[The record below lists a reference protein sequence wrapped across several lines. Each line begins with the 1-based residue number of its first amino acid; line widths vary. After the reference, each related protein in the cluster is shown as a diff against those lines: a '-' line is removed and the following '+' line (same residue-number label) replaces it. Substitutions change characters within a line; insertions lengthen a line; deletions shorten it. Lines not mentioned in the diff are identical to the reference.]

1 MATSVFLTTA
11 PYSLK
16 ERYGRFAPI
25 GSTLPSLGLLML
37 GASLRRA
44 GFRVRIVDATA
55 QGLRYAEV
63 AEEVKRFRPDLIGI
77 SALTPSVEKAAR
89 LSCLLKKIYP
99 SVPIV
104 VGGPHF
110 TARPEQT
117 LRDYPGFDCGI
128 LGEGEKAVVNLA
140 ETLAAGRKPFAVP
153 GVVYRDGK
161 EIIFGPP
168 AQIISDLDSLPFPAW
183 DLLDNFPAAYHP
195 AIFKFKKLPSTQI
208 VSARGCPNN
217 CIFCD
222 NSVFGHRTRFHGS
235 EYVLEMVQYLRKN
248 FAIRDLIFEDDQ
260 FLIKKDRVE
269 QICRGFLARKMN
281 LSWSCSGRVDSIN
294 DLTLLK
300 LMKNSGCWQI
310 NYGIESGEEKILEFA
325 QKSTSI
331 GQIEKALHLTRRAG
345 IQSKGYFI
353 FGLPGETEKTM
364 AKTIR
369 FAKRLPL
376 SDVSVFML
384 TPFPGSKIYD
394 IAEQY
399 GTLEKDFARMN
410 ILNVVYVPNGLTK
423 KKLIKYQKR
432 FAAGFYLRP
441 RIMGNYFNRLAANSG
456 HIFRLSRGFL
466 WGADMRRNNRIRIK
480 SSS

>member
-1 MATSVFLTTA
+1 MAISVFLTTA
-11 PYSLK
+11 PYSRK
-16 ERYGRFAPI
+16 ERYGRLAPI

-63 AEEVKRFRPDLIGI
+63 AEEVKRFQPDLIGI
-77 SALTPSVEKAAR
+77 SALTPSIRKAAK
-89 LSCLLKKIYP
+89 LSCLLKRIHP

-104 VGGPHF
+104 MGGPHF

-117 LRDYPGFDCGI
+117 LLDYPCFDYGI
-128 LGEGEKAVVNLA
+128 LGEGENAIINLTEA
-140 ETLAAGRKPFAVP
+140 LAANRKPSDVP

-168 AQIISDLDSLPFPAW
+168 AQVISDLDSLPFPAW
-183 DLLDNFPAAYHP
+183 NLLDNFPAAYRP

-222 NSVFGHRTRFHGS
+222 NSVFGHRTRFYGP
-235 EYVLEMVQYLRKN
+235 EYVLEMAQYLRKN
-248 FAIRDLIFEDDQ
+248 FLIRDLIFEDDQ

-269 QICRGFLARKMN
+269 QICRGFLARKIN
-281 LSWSCSGRVDSIN
+281 LSWSCSGRVDSVN
-294 DLTLLK
+294 DLSLLK
-300 LMKNSGCWQI
+300 LMKKSGCWQI

-325 QKSTSI
+325 QKSTSV
-331 GQIEKALHLTRRAG
+331 GQIEKALRLTRQAG

-423 KKLIKYQKR
+423 AKLIKYQKR
-432 FAAGFYLRP
+432 FALEFYLRP
-441 RIMGNYFNRLAANSG
+441 RIMLDYFNRFIINLWHRN
-456 HIFRLSRGFL
+456 FL
-466 WGADMRRNNRIRIK
+466 L
-480 SSS
+480 